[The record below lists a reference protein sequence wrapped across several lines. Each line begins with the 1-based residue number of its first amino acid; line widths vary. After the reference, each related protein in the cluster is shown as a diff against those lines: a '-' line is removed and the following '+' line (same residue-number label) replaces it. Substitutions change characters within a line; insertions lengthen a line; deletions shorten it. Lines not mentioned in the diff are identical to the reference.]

1 MEPVLF
7 YSAKQPGAHSRVW
20 STGSQPDQPSEAA
33 LPIARNRATARGIPL
48 LEEHRVSTTL
58 PQLLTSAEVADAL
71 RITDET
77 LRAMR
82 SRTPSEGPDYIK
94 LPNGRI
100 RYTVEA
106 VKAWMDGA
114 K

>member
-1 MEPVLF
+1 M
-7 YSAKQPGAHSRVW
+7 
-20 STGSQPDQPSEAA
+20 T
-33 LPIARNRATARGIPL
+33 
-48 LEEHRVSTTL
+48 TTL
-58 PQLLTSAEVADAL
+58 PRLLTSAEVADAL

-82 SRTPSEGPDYIK
+82 ARTPSEGPAFIK

-100 RYTVEA
+100 RYTIEA
-106 VKAWMDGA
+106 VQAWMDGA

>member
-1 MEPVLF
+1 M
-7 YSAKQPGAHSRVW
+7 
-20 STGSQPDQPSEAA
+20 
-33 LPIARNRATARGIPL
+33 
-48 LEEHRVSTTL
+48 TTL
-58 PQLLTSAEVADAL
+58 PHLLTSAEVADAL
-71 RITDET
+71 RITDQA

-82 SRTPSEGPDYIK
+82 KQSLGPTYIK

-106 VKAWMDGA
+106 VQAWMDGA